1 MPSHLSYGLFPQ
13 LRSSDHN
20 LEEIQILVTKF
31 IRLFSKTAW
40 SQ

>member
-13 LRSSDHN
+13 LRSSSDHN

-31 IRLFSKTAW
+31 IRLFSKTA
-40 SQ
+40 